1 MPHYNHG
8 MKLQPP
14 IAPDLSL
21 RNRHVLRMIV
31 EGYIHSGEA
40 VGSKTLSQELAR
52 LVGLELSPATVRNVM
67 ADLEE
72 SGLLYAPHISAG
84 RLPTEAG
91 LQLFVDQMLEVNAL
105 DPTHQAELEQHVE
118 EAQPF
123 MPQAMENLSLALSS
137 LSQCAGLVTAP
148 KQDRPFK
155 QVEFVYLAA
164 GKTLVVWVGI
174 DGHVENRLLD
184 VDPNLTPSDLKKAS
198 NFLTHHLHGRT
209 LNEAKK
215 SIATDIATQRAALD
229 NATQLLVEQG
239 LAIPMDT
246 ERTLIVRGTSHLL
259 NDVRAMAELERIKRL
274 FSVLEQRET
283 AFNLMEATEKASG
296 VQIFIGAQN
305 PLFNDA
311 GCAMIIAPYHNTS
324 KQLIGAI
331 GVIGPTRM
339 NYGRIIPMIDYTA
352 KILSRGLK

>member
-1 MPHYNHG
+1 

-14 IAPDLSL
+14 IPTDLSARDRQIMRL
-21 RNRHVLRMIV
+21 LV
-31 EGYIHSGEA
+31 ETYMRDGEA
-40 VGSKTLSQELAR
+40 VGSKTLSHELAR
-52 LVGLELSPATVRNVM
+52 LVGLELSPATVRHVM

-72 SGLLYAPHISAG
+72 AGLLYAPHISAG

-105 DPTHQAELEQHVE
+105 DPDHQAELEQYLDDP
-118 EAQPF
+118 QPF

-164 GKTLVVWVGI
+164 GKALVVWVSI

-184 VDPNLTPSDLKKAS
+184 VDSNLTPSDLKAAS

-209 LNEAKK
+209 LSEAKK
-215 SIATDIATQRAALD
+215 SIAHDIKAQRAALD
-229 NATQLLVEQG
+229 RATEILVQQG
-239 LAIPMDT
+239 LAMPVSQ

-259 NDVRAMAELERIKRL
+259 NDVRAMEELERVKRL
-274 FSVLEQRET
+274 FTVLEQRET
-283 AFNLMEATEKASG
+283 ALNLMEATEKAGG

-305 PLFNDA
+305 PLFNDT
-311 GCAMIIAPYHNTS
+311 GCAMIIAPYHNAA

-339 NYGRIIPMIDYTA
+339 HYGRIIPMIDYTA
-352 KILSRGLK
+352 KILSRGIK